1 MRAMSTPT
9 TTAFTSAPPSSRKGI
24 SNTALAARYLEAQ
37 LGSDHRECIRLLEEA
52 IERGVQVQDLHLK
65 VIQPC
70 QREIGRLW
78 EQRRISVAQE
88 HLATAVS
95 QLVIAHLYRH
105 LPREAANG
113 RLVLIACVEGEHHD
127 LGARVASD
135 FFEMAGFEIR
145 YLGANVPTEGLLSMI
160 NQKRPALVALSVTL
174 VKLLPAFRDVVT
186 VLHAKYGTSLPV
198 LAGGRAF
205 TADAMM
211 DLPPNVAAGGGDAAE
226 MVRVARRLVGVS

>member
-1 MRAMSTPT
+1 MSTQT
-9 TTAFTSAPPSSRKGI
+9 TTPLTSAPPSSRKGI

-37 LGSDHRECIRLLEEA
+37 LASDQRACICLIEEA

-105 LPREAANG
+105 LPRVAANG
-113 RLVLIACVEGEHHD
+113 KLVLIACVEGEHHD

-135 FFEMAGFEIR
+135 FLEMAGFDSL
-145 YLGANVPTEGLLSMI
+145 YLGENFPT
-160 NQKRPALVALSVTL
+160 
-174 VKLLPAFRDVVT
+174 
-186 VLHAKYGTSLPV
+186 
-198 LAGGRAF
+198 
-205 TADAMM
+205 
-211 DLPPNVAAGGGDAAE
+211 
-226 MVRVARRLVGVS
+226 